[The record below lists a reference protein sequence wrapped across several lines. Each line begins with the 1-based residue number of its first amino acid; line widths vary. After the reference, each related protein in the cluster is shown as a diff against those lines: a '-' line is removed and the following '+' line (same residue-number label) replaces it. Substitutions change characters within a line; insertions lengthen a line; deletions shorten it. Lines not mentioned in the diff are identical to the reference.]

1 MEVQDLI
8 SNGEGENGAELMYR
22 GEGENGAEL
31 MYRDDRENN
40 RMEEVFSCTEIDT
53 MKRECVDTSGGENST
68 GNLALDQTSI
78 EIKTEPV
85 DTSSENMED
94 LAIAKE
100 GGIDTKCSPKPSDN
114 QKINVNFRVIISNFK
129 EQEKGECLEQSPKS
143 SLGSEKEKES
153 TETDSGTRE
162 KANLTDA
169 NSREHMC
176 MFCDRS
182 MDNIDDLLSHVVSH
196 EGEGMQCKICHT
208 ESNTSEDLRQHVQ
221 SHQNGK
227 EILLKGGTIVLSKFS
242 PQSKL
247 SGHMKLVL
255 DNNPFEQRLSP
266 LKTSSQMLSVVHL
279 CAECNLVFKSQRD
292 FQFHKE
298 NNCLRKGDRSTSH
311 SAEAQFFPHIC
322 KTCGQGFTEK
332 RSLTSHMSCHM
343 NEKPYSCEDCGK
355 SFREKFRLKMHK
367 RIHLGEKPYKCS
379 HCEQSFLF
387 KNNRRE
393 HELIHL
399 NKRSFLCDVCGAA
412 FNQKKGLKSHMMRV
426 HIQNPDQLCSEC
438 GKVFK
443 NAQYLKF
450 HFIHRHMKPED
461 VATCGF
467 TVFTCKFCQKLFSD
481 SRGLN
486 DHLNRHTGL

>member
-1 MEVQDLI
+1 
-8 SNGEGENGAELMYR
+8 
-22 GEGENGAEL
+22 
-31 MYRDDRENN
+31 
-40 RMEEVFSCTEIDT
+40 
-53 MKRECVDTSGGENST
+53 
-68 GNLALDQTSI
+68 
-78 EIKTEPV
+78 
-85 DTSSENMED
+85 
-94 LAIAKE
+94 
-100 GGIDTKCSPKPSDN
+100 
-114 QKINVNFRVIISNFK
+114 
-129 EQEKGECLEQSPKS
+129 
-143 SLGSEKEKES
+143 
-153 TETDSGTRE
+153 
-162 KANLTDA
+162 
-169 NSREHMC
+169 MC

-208 ESNTSEDLRQHVQ
+208 ESNTSEELSQHVQ
-221 SHQNGK
+221 SHQNEK
-227 EILLKGGTIVLSKFS
+227 KILLKGGTIVLSKFS

-387 KNNRRE
+387 KNNRRD